1 MNIWKTIIW
10 TAEKDMQT
18 GLIIIVIH
26 ATWAVVKLKLK
37 PEKKFKKSLSAVQIY
52 DFSNSFAFFIIY
64 GYITIK
70 SRCDKLSV
78 GLIA

>member
-26 ATWAVVKLKLK
+26 ATWAVVKLK